1 MPFSCEFFARVK
13 YTLVNSSA
21 SLNVLSK
28 FPRPNAI
35 PRFGRDYVIVP
46 RTRSAEN
53 KSPQEVSHG
62 TRCMVN
68 TRLPNCRSRK
78 WTWAW
83 CPPPKINLFE
93 PSKKCYGDAWEF
105 SKCWPIT
112 TGCPQNAKDGSMSNC
127 WYVVSILHQ
136 WKIMCSNKHRSANC
150 FVAVVCQRNET
161 ILLNTRSTKTR
172 IDNTSLTAASTQG
185 GG

>member
-1 MPFSCEFFARVK
+1 MPFSCEFLARVK

-93 PSKKCYGDAWEF
+93 PTKKCYGDTWEF

-127 WYVVSILHQ
+127 WYVVSTLHQ
-136 WKIMCSNKHRSANC
+136 WKNHVFEQAPFRKLFHCSCLPA
-150 FVAVVCQRNET
+150 QRNNT
-161 ILLNTRSTKTR
+161 FKHALNQNPTR
-172 IDNTSLTAASTQG
+172 
-185 GG
+185 